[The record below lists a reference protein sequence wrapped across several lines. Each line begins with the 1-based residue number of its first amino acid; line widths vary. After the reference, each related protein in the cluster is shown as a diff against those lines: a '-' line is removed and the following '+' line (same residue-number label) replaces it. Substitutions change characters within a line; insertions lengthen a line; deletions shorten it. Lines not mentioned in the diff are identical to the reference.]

1 MTSVRSVDEELAEVA
16 GLEMLLLQPQ
26 VRNDPERLLSLLQP
40 DFSEYGS
47 SGRVWVGSPSLRR

>member
-1 MTSVRSVDEELAEVA
+1 VDEELAEVA
-16 GLEMLLLQPQ
+16 GLEMLLQPQ
-26 VRNDPERLLSLLQP
+26 VRNDPERLLSLLHP